1 MKEGK
6 KKKGNKGEEDKKK
19 KKQKSSKAEPVLSQ
33 IAAMLPVPQEV
44 STYSSLFQCSG
55 SMTLWCGS
63 GSGSADPYR

>member
-6 KKKGNKGEEDKKK
+6 KKKGKGEEDKKK

-44 STYSSLFQCSG
+44 S
-55 SMTLWCGS
+55 
-63 GSGSADPYR
+63 PY